1 MMVLVRPILL
11 LAVTL
16 AASLTAAVTPL
27 TAQVSLRIEA
37 AYAGP
42 SPLEQLLSSRV
53 SLSSGELSIEGLAEL
68 LRHQFSINV
77 RLDRRALDDVGL
89 SPETTVSAF
98 DLSNVVLEQAL
109 FDVLNERD
117 LDFWVYDEVLVIT
130 TPEEAENNL
139 QTRVYPVAD
148 LVIVGESKRALTDRQ
163 MDDYDTLI
171 ETIISTIAPD
181 TWDEAG
187 GAGSIEP
194 FPVSRALVISQTRDV
209 HRQIGPLLETL
220 RHAKTVSWSLIGG
233 RYRSRTEVGS
243 RPYVRQFCSSSA
255 ASSSTSTRY
264 VYQPRGSVAGAET
277 VAISVAAAGRI
288 VGLPMS

>member
-1 MMVLVRPILL
+1 MVLVRPILL
-11 LAVTL
+11 MAVTL

-37 AYAGP
+37 AYTGP

-53 SLSSGELSIEGLAEL
+53 SLSSGELSIAGLAEL
-68 LRHQFSINV
+68 LRRQFSINV

-148 LVIVGESKRALTDRQ
+148 LVIVVESKRALTAWQ

-171 ETIISTIAPD
+171 ETIESTIAPD
-181 TWDEAG
+181 TWDEVG

-220 RHAKTVSWSLIGG
+220 RRAKTVSWNLLGHRHPS
-233 RYRSRTEVGS
+233 RSEVGS
-243 RPYVRQFCSSSA
+243 RPYVPHSARWA
-255 ASSSTSTRY
+255 ASSASSTRY
-264 VYQPRGSVAGAET
+264 VYRPRGAWQEAK
-277 VAISVAAAGRI
+277 
-288 VGLPMS
+288 LPD